1 MRIVKKHP
9 ILMRFLVI
17 GLHDR
22 RTSWPVGGIQ
32 NDHLL
37 SWGKFH
43 GLKISCLIELSNNL
57 KDVKYIQMLMFVNPG

>member
-1 MRIVKKHP
+1 
-9 ILMRFLVI
+9 MRFLVI

-43 GLKISCLIELSNNL
+43 GLKIGYPTESSNNL
-57 KDVKYIQMLMFVNPG
+57 KDVKCIQMLIF